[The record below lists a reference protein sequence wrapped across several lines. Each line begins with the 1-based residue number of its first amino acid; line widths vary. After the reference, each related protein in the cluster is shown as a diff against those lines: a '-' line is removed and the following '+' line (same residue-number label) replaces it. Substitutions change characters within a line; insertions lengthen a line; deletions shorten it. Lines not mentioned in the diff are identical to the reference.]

1 MIDFSYLLPGSL
13 LWYVAPCESSASHP
27 DDKGRRVERVAV
39 PVGRARVVVRHLEVA
54 IRPSRLGGPTGVG
67 NQTVKVLF
75 KMGEL
80 N

>member
-1 MIDFSYLLPGSL
+1 M
-13 LWYVAPCESSASHP
+13 
-27 DDKGRRVERVAV
+27 

-80 N
+80 NSPVPLSIGVGSMPEPTMVTEHPEGDQPIL